1 MTSISLSPTGASINS
16 IPNSSLDTNGDGV
29 ISAEELAAAD
39 KSSGSPRLKDPTV
52 ESENAASGVSSQAAG
67 DVIAMLLS
75 RADAEAGDHQQG
87 PLSQSLSVDAATED
101 DDTVSLFDVLK
112 EMSQVIAAY
121 AAHAEAAKGEAE
133 QPPRASLSL

>member
-39 KSSGSPRLKDPTV
+39 KSSGSPRIKDPTV

-75 RADAEAGDHQQG
+75 RTDAEVGDHQQG
-87 PLSQSLSVDAATED
+87 PLSGAEATED

-133 QPPRASLSL
+133 QTPRASLSL